1 MADLIQF
8 RRDTLERWQACNP
21 VLAEGELGLVLG
33 SAQQY
38 KVGDGVHAWNDLP
51 MKGFNGNI
59 LDCLGDSDDAV
70 ISQKGI
76 TALLKHIINSGSSV
90 SVNNSWSALDDV
102 VIPGIYIIIK
112 DNLPMYHM
120 LVSWDGE
127 FNSYNQWIFGNL
139 AIQPDG
145 SVNGS
150 VNDSTAIIHRSTKN
164 IGETLT
170 WGKWRNYQEYFL
182 KEETGNNSQY
192 SISQKFFTE
201 TINNLVQNLTALENR
216 LANNLTHQLNQVNN
230 QLTNANTRVDNL
242 NLRFNEVENNVNK
255 KVADLEAKIESIEGQ
270 LNNKSNE

>member
-8 RRDTLERWQACNP
+8 RRDTLERWQSCNP
-21 VLAEGELGLVLG
+21 ILAEGELGLVLG

-38 KVGDGVHAWNDLP
+38 KIGDGVHAWNDLP

-59 LDCLGDSDDAV
+59 LDCLGDSDEAV

-76 TALLKHIINSGSSV
+76 TMLLKYIINSGSAVSV
-90 SVNNSWSALDDV
+90 SNSWSALDD
-102 VIPGIYIIIK
+102 IINPGIYIITK

-120 LVSWDGE
+120 LVSCDGE
-127 FNSYNQWIFGNL
+127 FNAYNQWIFGNL

-150 VNDSTAIIHRSTKN
+150 VSNSNAILHRSTKS

-170 WGKWRNYQEYFL
+170 WNRWRNYQEYFI
-182 KEETGNNSQY
+182 KEELGNDSKH
-192 SISQKFFTE
+192 SISQKFFTD
-201 TINNLVQNLTALENR
+201 TINKLVQNLTALENR
-216 LANNLTHQLNQVNN
+216 LANNFTYQLNQVNN
-230 QLTNANTRVDNL
+230 QLINANNRVDNL

-255 KVADLEAKIESIEGQ
+255 KIADLETKIEEQINQ
-270 LNNKSNE
+270 KPNE